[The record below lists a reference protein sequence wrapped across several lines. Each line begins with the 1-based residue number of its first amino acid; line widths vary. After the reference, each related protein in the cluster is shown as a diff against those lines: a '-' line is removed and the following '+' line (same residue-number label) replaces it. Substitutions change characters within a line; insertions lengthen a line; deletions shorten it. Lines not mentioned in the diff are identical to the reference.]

1 MAYPVIGATKQ
12 GLSAF
17 TMAMRLLLA
26 TAALLACL
34 VVAGPARAASD
45 LELAVQDD
53 PVLLNHSY
61 GPWALA
67 LDRAQAMGAK
77 RIRVNLRWA
86 YQMPASQRTARR
98 APHRVNW
105 DFAALERLLG
115 EATDHGMKL
124 QVTLT
129 GPAPAFATASHKL
142 GVNRPEARY
151 YAAFVR
157 AAVSRFGDR
166 IDRWSIWNEPN
177 WHSQLSPARS
187 APGVYRSLYRAGYA
201 AIKAIAPADQV
212 LIGELMPGA
221 SRSHSMP
228 ALRFLR
234 GVACPTCSSLKA
246 DGFAL
251 HPYNFARAP
260 GKARNPD
267 PDIVEMGSLS
277 RLERALDRLRASG
290 ALRTPDNRPM
300 PLYLTEFGYH
310 TAGPLAV
317 SSSTHAKW
325 LTQAWNIAKRD
336 PRVRELLQY
345 ELIDPWPK
353 KVTWRSAVLTR
364 TGAPTA
370 AYDALR
376 KLASTG

>member
-1 MAYPVIGATKQ
+1 MR
-12 GLSAF
+12 
-17 TMAMRLLLA
+17 RLLPI
-26 TAALLACL
+26 AALLACL
-34 VVAGPARAASD
+34 LAAAPARAARD

-53 PVLLNHSY
+53 PVLLYHSY

-67 LDRAQAMGAK
+67 LQRAQDMGAK

-86 YQMPASQRTARR
+86 YSMPAAQRTLER
-98 APHRVNW
+98 APRAVSW
-105 DFAALERLLG
+105 DFDALQRLLD
-115 EATDHGMKL
+115 EAQQHGMRL

-129 GPAPAFATASHKL
+129 GPAPAFATATHRVGAS
-142 GVNRPEARY
+142 RPSPRY

-157 AAVSRFGDR
+157 AALSRFGAS

-177 WHSQLSPARS
+177 WHSQLGPAKS
-187 APGVYRSLYRAGYA
+187 APSVYRALYRAGYA

-221 SRSHSMP
+221 SRQHSMP

-234 GVACPTCSSLKA
+234 GVACPTCGRLVA

-251 HPYNFARAP
+251 HPYNFAAAP
-260 GKARNPD
+260 AKARNPN
-267 PDIVEMGSLS
+267 PDVVEMGTLG
-277 RLERALDRLRASG
+277 RLERQLDRLRASG
-290 ALRTPDNRPM
+290 ALRTPSNAPM
-300 PLYLTEFGYH
+300 PIYLTEFGYH

-317 SSSTHAKW
+317 TSSTHAKW
-325 LTQAWNIAKRD
+325 LTQAWDIAKRD
-336 PRVRELLQY
+336 PRVRQLLQY

-364 TGAPTA
+364 TGATTA

-376 KLASTG
+376 RLASTG